1 MAFCSLLFPE
11 YKIFGYFLL
20 FSSKFHPY
28 FFMDFKY
35 FLNKT
40 MVEGDQ
46 ELFSTLMRIFY
57 TECGHKDV
65 ERAYTKMSW
74 SLLRLD

>member
-1 MAFCSLLFPE
+1 MQKHVE
-11 YKIFGYFLL
+11 GMGYPIINIKREWF
-20 FSSKFHPY
+20 
-28 FFMDFKY
+28 
-35 FLNKT
+35 T

>member
-1 MAFCSLLFPE
+1 MPFQWKRIM
-11 YKIFGYFLL
+11 KII
-20 FSSKFHPY
+20 FSP
-28 FFMDFKY
+28 
-35 FLNKT
+35 